1 VGELMAGPNDQ
12 IEGFRALTPEELAA
26 RKRRSLVIA
35 LGLIGFLTLV
45 FVITLV
51 RLGPDALG
59 RPF

>member
-1 VGELMAGPNDQ
+1 MAGPHDQ
-12 IEGFRALTPEELAA
+12 IEGFRALSAEEQAA

-35 LGLIGFLTLV
+35 LGLVGFLALV

-51 RLGPDALG
+51 RLGPDALS